1 MPKED
6 AGAEDVKGG
15 TERGTVRFFA
25 AFRVTGGREP
35 LRDGPTRE
43 VEGVDGRGVEFG
55 GGF

>member
-43 VEGVDGRGVEFG
+43 VERVDGWG
-55 GGF
+55 